1 MYPNDRP
8 KTSFGD
14 VHAHDDGCCSKRPI
28 RCAMRCVQP
37 SAPKNT
43 PARGRDRRDRL
54 APGGHNEGQNAVG
67 HRVLGYAALAPCP
80 RNRSNTFCSA
90 RPAQPGRESPY
101 PTTPVFGEAV
111 PPDDA
116 PSTVPTTICI
126 YGIEWFGV
134 GKYARLLLPGVFEV
148 PWGPPSGRTYSS

>member
-8 KTSFGD
+8 KTSFGG
-14 VHAHDDGCCSKRPI
+14 VHAHNVQKGPYTAPCGACS
-28 RCAMRCVQP
+28 
-37 SAPKNT
+37 
-43 PARGRDRRDRL
+43 PACRKILPLANGTAGTVSHRG
-54 APGGHNEGQNAVG
+54 GTT
-67 HRVLGYAALAPCP
+67 RVKTRWRIECLGYAALAPCP
-80 RNRSNTFCSA
+80 RNHSNTFCSA

>member
-1 MYPNDRP
+1 MYPNDRR

-14 VHAHDDGCCSKRPI
+14 VHAHDVQKGPYAAPCGACSPQRAEKHSRS
-28 RCAMRCVQP
+28 R
-37 SAPKNT
+37 T
-43 PARGRDRRDRL
+43 DYGDRL
-54 APGGHNEGQNAVG
+54 APGGHNEGQSAVG

-134 GKYARLLLPGVFEV
+134 GKNARLLLPGIFEV
-148 PWGPPSGRTYSS
+148 PRGPPSGRTYSS